1 MKKTSKTLL
10 ISTVVLLGWI
20 PVATVGA
27 TSAYTVNAA
36 VVGSNSSQPVNNN
49 NQNNNQNNNPSTNNN
64 NSQNNVGNNNNNV
77 ANNNNVGTNNNN
89 KPATNNNNNNNVNYN
104 NNNTSSSSNSGL
116 SNISDLSGYHSVTLA
131 GPSGFVY
138 SLYSSTGAKASR
150 GLAGDTAW
158 YTDKSATDSSGST
171 YYRVSTDEW
180 VKADTGVTLN

>member
-20 PVATVGA
+20 PAATVGA
-27 TSAYTVNAA
+27 TSAYTANAA
-36 VVGSNSSQPVNNN
+36 VVGSNSSQPGNNN

-64 NSQNNVGNNNNNV
+64 NGQNNVGNNNNNV

-89 KPATNNNNNNNVNYN
+89 KPATNNNNNNNVNY